1 MALIGSLTSGVSAM
15 QSFVKGMEVISNNIA
30 NSKTTAFKRQ
40 RVGYSDSFS
49 NTLRGASAG
58 TEGRSSRPSL
68 QVGGGVNLSATSKL
82 FQQGAVEA
90 TGVSSD
96 LAIVGE
102 GFFRVMDTQNSN
114 QYLTRNG
121 SFRMDSDGYLSDQT
135 GKRLIGLTGG
145 TSTSEPDTLGLL
157 RIDLAQTVKTNAD
170 GSPVD
175 GVGRVVLDDGTRLQL
190 GDDGTTY
197 RVNAESELLDSG
209 VGAQTD
215 SVVLQNIGGTEAR
228 AVLDVTDGRRY
239 LQNDGGVSIDAT
251 GAAVGAA
258 GLRVEWSPTSQPKA
272 VLGDAQSAAAVWN
285 GAATQP
291 RIAALDANDPNQF
304 RLSVQSWSVGASG
317 DLTIALNDGSSY
329 SRGKV
334 LLQSL
339 SDPDSLTAD
348 GQGLYSGAQLAGP
361 IGLQT
366 WDLGRQLTVA
376 EVEAHS
382 PGSQGQGFIEGGA
395 LEGSNTDLTFE
406 FSQMITTQRAFQ
418 AGSRVITVSDE
429 MLQEIINLKR

>member
-1 MALIGSLTSGVSAM
+1 M
-15 QSFVKGMEVISNNIA
+15 
-30 NSKTTAFKRQ
+30 
-40 RVGYSDSFS
+40 
-49 NTLRGASAG
+49 
-58 TEGRSSRPSL
+58 
-68 QVGGGVNLSATSKL
+68 
-82 FQQGAVEA
+82 
-90 TGVSSD
+90 
-96 LAIVGE
+96 
-102 GFFRVMDTQNSN
+102 
-114 QYLTRNG
+114 
-121 SFRMDSDGYLSDQT
+121 
-135 GKRLIGLTGG
+135 
-145 TSTSEPDTLGLL
+145 
-157 RIDLAQTVKTNAD
+157 
-170 GSPVD
+170 
-175 GVGRVVLDDGTRLQL
+175 
-190 GDDGTTY
+190 
-197 RVNAESELLDSG
+197 
-209 VGAQTD
+209 
-215 SVVLQNIGGTEAR
+215 
-228 AVLDVTDGRRY
+228 
-239 LQNDGGVSIDAT
+239 
-251 GAAVGAA
+251 
-258 GLRVEWSPTSQPKA
+258 
-272 VLGDAQSAAAVWN
+272 GDAQSAAAVWN

-291 RIAALDANDPNQF
+291 SIAALDANDPNQF
-304 RLSVQSWSVGASG
+304 RLSVQSWSVGPSG

-329 SRGKV
+329 NRGKV